1 MTHESAEI
9 AGLPRSVTDR
19 ARFLRLGP
27 TGVPTLLAHPD
38 WSTPAPV
45 CIWMHGRTAKKETDP
60 GRYSR
65 WLRAGIAVCAI
76 DLPGHG
82 ERANPP
88 LHGPE
93 HSLGVIEQAVE
104 EIDGIAANLGVS
116 DFHGVFDMERAAIG
130 GISMGGM
137 VALRRLCKPHGFTC
151 AAVEATSGN
160 LRDLYFPPE
169 SDAARPWPVEHDL
182 AAVLALDPSEH
193 LAGFEPIPL
202 LILHSE
208 SDEIIPWRVQSR
220 FIRNLSEHFATRGSS
235 ASMIE
240 VRTWPETGAPQEHV
254 GFGRVS
260 NDAKNAQT
268 AFLERHLTGKSR

>member
-1 MTHESAEI
+1 MPQPDTL
-9 AGLPRSVTDR
+9 LPKSVSVH

-27 TGVPTLLAHPD
+27 TGVPSLLAHPD

-45 CIWMHGRTAKKETDP
+45 CIWMHGRTADKETDP

-88 LHGPE
+88 RQGPE
-93 HSLGVIEQAVE
+93 HSLGVIEQAFD
-104 EIDGIAANLGVS
+104 EIDGIAADLEVS
-116 DFHGVFDMERAAIG
+116 NFNGVFDLGRAAIG

-137 VALRRLCKPHGFTC
+137 VALRRLCKPHRFAC
-151 AAVEATSGN
+151 ATVEATSGN
-160 LRDLYFPPE
+160 LKDLYFPPE
-169 SDAARPWPVEHDL
+169 SDAARPWPVEHNR
-182 AAVLALDPSEH
+182 AAVLDVDPSEH

-208 SDEIIPWRVQSR
+208 SDKIIPWHVQSR
-220 FIRNLSEHFATRGSS
+220 FISKISEHYGSRGASP
-235 ASMIE
+235 SMIE
-240 VRTWPETGAPQEHV
+240 VRTWPQTGAPQEHV

-268 AFLERHLTGKSR
+268 DFLARHLMGTSR